1 MALHSLRLCRILS
14 ALSAFHH
21 YTARQTSHSNFCPS
35 VPLLSKS
42 LAIISPHWPL
52 RPLIPSSMA
61 SYSQSSFGSNNKDD
75 KVGSDTLAL
84 EGADYNHWLIIM
96 EFPKDPKPT
105 PEEMVCAYEET
116 CAKGLNISVEEAKQ
130 KMYACSTTTYKGFQ
144 AVMTKEESEKFRG
157 LPGVVFI
164 LPDSYIDL
172 VNKEYGGD
180 KYINGVI
187 IPRRPPIQSGGGQ
200 ERKHQTRNPD
210 QPIYERVSRSSSNRQ
225 GNPSFSQQGST
236 QGDGR
241 HFIASQN
248 YSPRGSPQNHGPP
261 GRRERRDPSHMNSNA
276 SEGRG
281 PMPYHQTSIGFPS
294 RKLPLK
300 GAGKL

>member
-1 MALHSLRLCRILS
+1 MALHSLRLRRILS

-21 YTARQTSHSNFCPS
+21 YTAVSGQTSHSIFSPS

-42 LAIISPHWPL
+42 LPMISPHWPL
-52 RPLIPSSMA
+52 ISSSMA
-61 SYSQSSFGSNNKDD
+61 SYSQSSFGSNNKID
-75 KVGSDTLAL
+75 KVGSDTLVL
-84 EGADYNHWLIIM
+84 EGADYHHWLIIM

-105 PEEMVCAYEET
+105 PEEMVRTYEET
-116 CAKGLNISVEEAKQ
+116 CAKGLNISLEEAKQ

-144 AVMTKEESEKFRG
+144 AVMTKEESGKFRG
-157 LPGVVFI
+157 SLPGVVFI

-187 IPRRPPIQSGGGQ
+187 IPRRPPIQS
-200 ERKHQTRNPD
+200 D
-210 QPIYERVSRSSSNRQ
+210 QPRYERVPRSTSNRQ
-225 GNPSFSQQGST
+225 GHPSFNQQGST

-248 YSPRGSPQNHGPP
+248 YSPQGPSQNHGPP
-261 GRRERRDPSHMNSNA
+261 GPRERRDPSPMNSNA
-276 SEGRG
+276 REGRG
-281 PMPYHQTSIGFPS
+281 PMPFHQRSIGFPS